1 MLARFPNAAQPDALL
16 VMPASA
22 PIFAEVSGHAC
33 MVDSPYQCTVLHDLF
48 DGWCAHK
55 KAGTYAEHPEA
66 DALLRFRQHCCP
78 DYQKSK
84 FDLL

>member
-1 MLARFPNAAQPDALL
+1 
-16 VMPASA
+16 
-22 PIFAEVSGHAC
+22 
-33 MVDSPYQCTVLHDLF
+33 MVDFPHQCAVFLDLL
-48 DGWCAHK
+48 DGWGAHK